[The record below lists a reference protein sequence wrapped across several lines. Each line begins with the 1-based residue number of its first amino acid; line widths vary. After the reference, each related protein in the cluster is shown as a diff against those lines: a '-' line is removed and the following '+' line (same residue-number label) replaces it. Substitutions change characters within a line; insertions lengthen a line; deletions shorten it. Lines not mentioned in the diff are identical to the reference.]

1 MLRLNPQFLSVEDPL
16 RVWKVSGSL
25 GREELEKLWL
35 AGKAGQQGRRQPWLA
50 SQRPLS
56 QEEGRGGRDEGFEPL
71 AGCDGALA
79 DPAVVAAAAVA
90 VAAPRLLRLGGQL
103 FSVRG
108 LARLHPGGGAEGF

>member
-25 GREELEKLWL
+25 GREELEKLRL
-35 AGKAGQQGRRQPWLA
+35 AGKAGQQGRRNPWLA

-56 QEEGRGGRDEGFEPL
+56 QEEGRGGRSEGFEPL

-79 DPAVVAAAAVA
+79 GPAVVAAAA

-103 FSVRG
+103 FGVRG